1 MLYFYLS
8 FSLEE
13 SRLSRFS
20 SLYVSV
26 FSLHISF
33 SLPLFLWKILIK
45 TFREQRAHIVRKR
58 SPNKV
63 FFGRRFLGQFIEVA
77 AAQGDTLWDRQG
89 WWSDEDGTQRWFS
102 KLCYVRWTNPTFPGV
117 VCTGRSSWIHREKS
131 IIRPWHINR
140 PYSARPPIGPLP
152 SSEKKVYL
160 YFNGYSRGKNL
171 PAIAREKRSNIYLC
185 YESLSDT
192 YMYVL
197 FTMNFSNQGD
207 WNPVNIYRRLNCK
220 DFSTKKKI
228 TILSFCRKEIFS

>member
-1 MLYFYLS
+1 MFFARETCLHFYKLCMLYFYLS

-77 AAQGDTLWDRQG
+77 AAQGNTLWDRQG
-89 WWSDEDGTQRWFS
+89 WWSDENGTQRWFS
-102 KLCYVRWTNPTFPGV
+102 KLCYVRWTNPTFLAWCV
-117 VCTGRSSWIHREKS
+117 QDARHEFIVK
-131 IIRPWHINR
+131 NR
-140 PYSARPPIGPLP
+140 
-152 SSEKKVYL
+152 
-160 YFNGYSRGKNL
+160 
-171 PAIAREKRSNIYLC
+171 
-185 YESLSDT
+185 LSGHGT
-192 YMYVL
+192 LIVL
-197 FTMNFSNQGD
+197 TRL
-207 WNPVNIYRRLNCK
+207 VRR
-220 DFSTKKKI
+220 
-228 TILSFCRKEIFS
+228 